1 MVCRSHATH
10 ARIYYIRY
18 ICTYVLH
25 IHSTYC
31 MYVLHMYSTYVCTT
45 YGTCVCITYGTYII
59 MYVLLLYTV
68 CMCYCCS
75 FREDPLETVRPER
88 NRICALIGVPQ
99 PVLKVRPPTAMWA
112 ATSILPYPLG

>member
-1 MVCRSHATH
+1 
-10 ARIYYIRY
+10 
-18 ICTYVLH
+18 
-25 IHSTYC
+25 

-45 YGTCVCITYGTYII
+45 YGTCVCITYGTYLI

-68 CMCYCCS
+68 CMCCCCS

-88 NRICALIGVPQ
+88 NRICGLIGVPQ
-99 PVLKVRPPTAMWA
+99 PVLKVRPLTAMWA